1 MRLDVD
7 RRTAKKHK
15 EWEHYYGKRP
25 LCPEGKHD
33 KDCRDADMRAR
44 ESSRRTLAAAL
55 RSPYKFRK
63 ESTFTLLRYSYIG
76 IQVEI
81 VSKLGIDAGSRHILA
96 NDRKIELRP
105 GNRHEYIYPSE

>member
-1 MRLDVD
+1 MVYQDSRQKARYGIHKIMRLDVD

-63 ESTFTLLRYSYIG
+63 ESTFNKILYSRQRTQIHNFTDGQGTLQL
-76 IQVEI
+76 Q
-81 VSKLGIDAGSRHILA
+81 
-96 NDRKIELRP
+96 
-105 GNRHEYIYPSE
+105 